1 MPTVTLVYTCVKC
14 DTQFPKWTGRCTS
27 CGEWGSVKK
36 EPDRI
41 DHAERKDIPRATPG
55 KTVSFATSPTTK
67 TTTTEP
73 TGFSPFDAVMD
84 GGITHGASL
93 LIAGQPGIGKSTL
106 LSHVGLAVASQNKH
120 VIYITGEES
129 PTQIR
134 QRLERIHKTIPE
146 SFHFLDCTDTETVC
160 ATIEETAP
168 RLVIIDSIQ
177 SMRLRDIESGS
188 GSIGQV
194 KASSTRL
201 TETARKS
208 GSTLILVGQITKDG
222 AIAGPR
228 VLEHL
233 VDTVLF
239 FEGDMN
245 HHYRILRVLKH
256 RFGPTDESAV
266 LNMTEK
272 GLEAVDDISS
282 ELLRDRAK
290 GVAGSTIT
298 CIVDGHRAML
308 IEIQALVS
316 PAGYATPTRKT
327 TGIDLSRLGII
338 LAVLSRRAGINAVDK
353 DVYANAAGGI
363 QAKTPSVDLA
373 LAIAIASA
381 VKDKPLDPRLAV
393 FGEIGLTGELRPVHL
408 PDIRLKELQRL
419 GFRQALIPKGQRVK
433 APKDL
438 TLIQAGELREALQML
453 HLI

>member
-1 MPTVTLVYTCVKC
+1 MPTVTLVYTCAKC

-41 DHAERKDIPRATPG
+41 DHSERENIPRATPG
-55 KTVSFATSPTTK
+55 KTVSFATPSATK
-67 TTTTEP
+67 TATTEP
-73 TGFSPFDAVMD
+73 TGFAPFDTVMD

-106 LSHVGLAVASQNKH
+106 LSHVGLTVALQKKH
-120 VIYITGEES
+120 VIYVTGEET

-134 QRLERIHKTIPE
+134 RRLERIHNQIPE

-160 ATIEETAP
+160 ATIEETKP
-168 RLVIIDSIQ
+168 QLVIIDSIQ
-177 SMRLRDIESGS
+177 SMRLRDIESGG

-194 KASSTRL
+194 KASSARL

-239 FEGDMN
+239 FEGDRN

-298 CIVDGHRAML
+298 CIVDGHRPML

-316 PAGYATPTRKT
+316 PAGYATPTRKV

-338 LAVLSRRAGINAVDK
+338 LAVLARRAGINVVDK

-408 PDIRLKELQRL
+408 PDARLKELQRL
-419 GFRQALIPKGQRVK
+419 GFRQVLIPKGQRVK

-438 TLIQAGELREALQML
+438 TLIQANELREALQML